1 MSPTISL
8 NDKIFK
14 AKNFLKSVFGT
25 VIMPINK
32 CCYIMLH
39 GVKLILNVCLWKRIP
54 YCLYAQPMFVFWTC
68 RMNHKQD
75 TNQPNPMCSTV
86 MSTYPANKKVKE
98 KVTCVGAEQKSWTI
112 FATCAHVLW
121 LLKDKLQECFEERE
135 WLHAVAFYGC
145 ACYYCDYP
153 QFIANWIVHDTKS
166 QPRP

>member
-68 RMNHKQD
+68 RIWITSKTQI
-75 TNQPNPMCSTV
+75 NQIPCAQLSCQHILQIRR
-86 MSTYPANKKVKE
+86 SKKKL
-98 KVTCVGAEQKSWTI
+98 
-112 FATCAHVLW
+112 HVLG
-121 LLKDKLQECFEERE
+121 LNKSLEQSLQ
-135 WLHAVAFYGC
+135 HVHMYYGC
-145 ACYYCDYP
+145 WKISSRNALKKEND
-153 QFIANWIVHDTKS
+153 FML
-166 QPRP
+166 